1 MTSVKTTS
9 KWIYP
14 QVDYL
19 THTAMATSKI
29 HNSFKH
35 DLVTLC
41 TVVLVRAEE
50 WPEESN
56 DYTSMKDAKGQT

>member
-1 MTSVKTTS
+1 MVYSPLMLNHQC

-29 HNSFKH
+29 HNSFKR
-35 DLVTLC
+35 DVVTPC
-41 TVVLVRAEE
+41 ITMYVHIVALVRAKE

-56 DYTSMKDAKGQT
+56 D